1 MVNPLRD
8 PRGCRN
14 AEGCSEDPVHTARLG
29 TAYCAGLAGGHPTCL
44 RAAAV
49 LKHFLAYNN
58 EDDRCVTSSGLRP
71 RVLREYD
78 LAAFRPVVA
87 SGAATGAMAAYHL
100 VNGRPC
106 HVSPLIE
113 TELRSWSPPTGHDWF
128 AVSDAEAPSNLE
140 LPLGGVAKVP
150 HSTHAARHAPSPHP
164 PKAQVHPVRGP
175 SSGTP
180 RARTGHRGHRTGLS
194 QHPLRPRLGRRA
206 PARRGVD
213 VLRRAGDRLVAGRR
227 TARRGRP
234 HGRAAADLVSGRRRV
249 SDFPFED

>member
-1 MVNPLRD
+1 VVNLLRD

-49 LKHFLAYNN
+49 LKHFLACDN

-71 RVLREYD
+71 RVLQEYD

-113 TELRSWSPPTGHDWF
+113 TELRSWSPPTGHVWF
-128 AVSDAEAPSNLE
+128 AVSDAEAPSNLR
-140 LPLGGVAKVP
+140 L
-150 HSTHAARHAPSPHP
+150 
-164 PKAQVHPVRGP
+164 
-175 SSGTP
+175 
-180 RARTGHRGHRTGLS
+180 
-194 QHPLRPRLGRRA
+194 PLRPRLGRRA
-206 PARRGVD
+206 PARRGAD
-213 VLRRAGDRLVAGRR
+213 VLRRAGDRLGAGRR

-249 SDFPFED
+249 SDFPFEE